1 LELTRRLIH
10 FRKEH
15 PVFRRPKFLLGKPVP
30 GSENKDVMWFNPGG
44 SAMSDDEWASPFV
57 RCLGMLLSGDAEG
70 VLDSRGQPVRD
81 DTFLLLIN
89 AHFEAIPFLVPG
101 EEHLE
106 WELILDTA
114 TEEGFLSKP
123 KKISSGDDVDLR
135 DRSACLL
142 RLTGGE
148 QPKART
154 ESWRKRLFKFAEVSA
169 EEERTHA

>member
-1 LELTRRLIH
+1 MLI
-10 FRKEH
+10 
-15 PVFRRPKFLLGKPVP
+15 
-30 GSENKDVMWFNPGG
+30 
-44 SAMSDDEWASPFV
+44 
-57 RCLGMLLSGDAEG
+57 SGDAAD
-70 VLDSRGQPVRD
+70 VVDSKGEPVRD
-81 DTFLLLIN
+81 ETFLLLLN
-89 AHFEAIPFLVPG
+89 AHFESIPFLLPG

-114 TEEGFLSKP
+114 TEEGFLSKA
-123 KKISSGDDVDLR
+123 KKFPSGDDVDLR